1 METKSKKKEKV
12 SENLKVDRNL
22 IHCFSADLDIKV
34 SEKSLEKYMKHFEAK
49 TLGADSADVIMDRL
63 TSVISSVEEEY
74 ENLTGVSSDEKIF
87 IRNLTKLITIL
98 VSGKY
103 NTIKKI

>member
-1 METKSKKKEKV
+1 METRTKK
-12 SENLKVDRNL
+12 NFKVDRNL
-22 IHCFSADLDIKV
+22 IQCFSAYLDIKV
-34 SEKSLEKYMKHFEAK
+34 SEKSLEKYMRHFEAK
-49 TLGADSADVIMDRL
+49 ALGADSTDAIMDRL
-63 TSVISSVEEEY
+63 TSVISSVKEEY
-74 ENLTGVSSDEKIF
+74 KNLTGVSSDKKIF